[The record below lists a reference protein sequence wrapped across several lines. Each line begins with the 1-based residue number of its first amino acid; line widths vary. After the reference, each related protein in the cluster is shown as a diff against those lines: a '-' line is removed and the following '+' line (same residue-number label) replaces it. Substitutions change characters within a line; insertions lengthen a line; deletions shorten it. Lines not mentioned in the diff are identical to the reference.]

1 MTFLRNDAD
10 ESLTFGPPEYNACP
24 YAVYDEARTTSAA
37 HQIPEVGAYLL
48 TRFDDV
54 LAAART
60 PQHFSNHRPNFGAG
74 DPEVEAIMA
83 EGYPSVAAL
92 VTADPPE
99 HTRHRKL
106 VNKPFTAAA
115 VARHEPLIRATVA
128 ELIDAFLPRGQFELL
143 TDFALHLP
151 TRVIGQ
157 IMGVPEDDQANFS
170 RWADIIA
177 ESVSGYLP
185 HERAVEC
192 ARGLVEMQHYFAA
205 LIEQRRNT
213 PGEDLISDLV
223 TAREDGEEPLSVP
236 EVLELIRI
244 FLAGG
249 TESTASLLGSAF
261 YLLLTHPDQ
270 YEQVRN
276 DHALIPAMLEET
288 LRLESPVQWN
298 PRMVQNPD
306 VILEGT
312 ELPPGSR
319 VLLSWGA
326 ANRDPSKFGADADE
340 FNINRGRISHAAFGH
355 AYHFCLGAP
364 LARLEARIACEQ
376 LFTRLGELELAVPA
390 SSVSFVGH
398 GVVRRVEA
406 LPLRFRVPDTTS

>member
-1 MTFLRNDAD
+1 MTALENHAD
-10 ESLTFGPPEYNACP
+10 NSPTFGSPEYNACP
-24 YAVYDEARTTSAA
+24 YAFYNDARDRSAA
-37 HQIPEVGAYLL
+37 YQIPGVGAFLL
-48 TRFDDV
+48 TRFDEV
-54 LAAART
+54 LQAART
-60 PQHFSNHRPNFGAG
+60 PQQFSNHRPKFGAG

-83 EGYPSVAAL
+83 KGYPSVAAL

-99 HTRHRKL
+99 HTRYRKL

-115 VARHEPLIRATVA
+115 VARHEPLIRATVT
-128 ELIDAFLPRGQFELL
+128 ELIDAFLSKGEFELL

-151 TRVIGQ
+151 ARVIGQ
-157 IMGVPEDDQANFS
+157 IMGVPKEDQANFS

-185 HERAVEC
+185 HERALEC
-192 ARGLVEMQHYFAA
+192 ACGLVEMQHYFAA
-205 LIEQRRNT
+205 LIEQRRAF
-213 PGEDLISDLV
+213 PGDDLISDLV
-223 TAREDGEEPLSVP
+223 SAREDDEEPLELP
-236 EVLELIRI
+236 EILELIRI

-261 YLLLTHPDQ
+261 YLMLTHPDQ
-270 YEQVRN
+270 YEQVRA

-298 PRMVQNPD
+298 PRTVENPD
-306 VILEGT
+306 VVLDDVEFA
-312 ELPPGSR
+312 PGSR

-376 LFTRLGELELAVPA
+376 LLTRLGTLELAIPA
-390 SSVSFVGH
+390 TSVSFVGH

-406 LPLRFRVPDTTS
+406 LPLRFKVPDTMS